1 MAQPRTDHSLLDA
14 LYRISQLTQKTENPK
29 DALETIIDEMIRLI
43 PSDSAAI
50 ELINPDTLKL
60 EIEVSRGFPEGKN
73 PPQLELGQG
82 VTGWVA
88 LHGKPLII
96 PDVREDPRYVSIK
109 KGIRSE
115 MAVPL
120 LGDDG
125 HIIGAA
131 NIDSTEPDAFT
142 EAHLKILSLLT
153 QEASRVINRI
163 WHIRQ
168 LKQKATHL
176 ETLITIGQ
184 SIVIKRDLDEILQTI
199 TKEALSIIQG
209 ALCALFLHDAVKG
222 SLSLKAMTGLTEP
235 FAYEE
240 QLSLSDSAI
249 GTAIRRHKMI
259 EVNDLRRT
267 EEHHFI
273 PIIRKEGLVS
283 MLACPIQYENEVIG
297 VLNIYT
303 NKSHRFNNEE
313 KRLFETLASLGAAA
327 IQNARLYKRVF
338 ETEENLRQNDRL
350 TTLGMLSAEIAHE
363 IRNPLTVIRLLF
375 QTLSLDFESD
385 DPRNRDAEVI
395 EEKLDQLEEIV
406 SRVLHFSKARH
417 DLRRRFDFNALIE
430 DTLVLVRPKLR
441 QSKVEICFKP
451 YTEHQPW
458 VEVSKGQIQQVLL
471 NLVINSTQAMP
482 EGGRIELKTE
492 QRTIEK
498 TPCIVFSIQ
507 DTGKG
512 IPEAIQDKI
521 FDSFLSGRHDGTGL
535 GLSIVKRILKAHHG
549 DIYVDESSPTGTR
562 IVFWLPLPAGK

>member
-1 MAQPRTDHSLLDA
+1 MAHPSTDHSLLDA

-43 PSDSAAI
+43 PADSAAI

-60 EIEVSRGFPEGKN
+60 EIEVSRGFPESKT

-88 LHGKPLII
+88 LHGKPLIV
-96 PDVREDPRYVSIK
+96 PNVRLDPRYISIK
-109 KGIRSE
+109 KDIRSE

-125 HIIGAA
+125 QVIGAA
-131 NIDSTEPDAFT
+131 NIDSTETDAFT

-168 LKQKATHL
+168 LKEKATHL

-199 TKEALSIIQG
+199 TREALSIIQG
-209 ALCALFLHDAVKG
+209 ALCALFLHDSAKS
-222 SLSLKAMTGLTEP
+222 SLSLKALSGLTEP
-235 FAYEE
+235 FDYEE
-240 QLSLSDSAI
+240 QISLSDSAI

-283 MLACPIQYENEVIG
+283 MLACPIQYEDEVIG

-327 IQNARLYKRVF
+327 IQNARLYKRIF

-375 QTLSLDFESD
+375 QTLSLEFESG

-430 DTLVLVRPKLR
+430 DTLLLVRPKLR
-441 QSKVEICFKP
+441 QSKVDIHFTP
-451 YTEHQPW
+451 YSKQAVW
-458 VEVSKGQIQQVLL
+458 VDVSKGQILQVLL
-471 NLVINSTQAMP
+471 NLIINSTQAMP
-482 EGGRIELKTE
+482 EGGRIELSTE
-492 QRTIEK
+492 LRTVEK
-498 TPCIVFSIQ
+498 TACIAFSIQ
-507 DTGKG
+507 DNGKG
-512 IPEAIQDKI
+512 IPQAIQDKI

-549 DIYVDESSPTGTR
+549 DIIVEDSNSSGTR